1 MRAVCAGAGAYQPW
15 LAWCILGCTCA
26 YVFITLRVCFYNNA
40 CINSQQAPPLP
51 WLACVFI
58 NVYSLSLSP
67 RFHWVRARRVREKGR
82 EQGPA
87 RARTRER
94 ARDIYIHFWV
104 SGVVFKW
111 SQGALLGV
119 LGCGLGCV
127 KCRARVIRWGVLA
140 CQLVHCPSWTW
151 SVSGQ
156 FSCMYMYMNIYTWF
170 HQKFYD
176 FQGFGVKSLSIRHST
191 RKKFSFLLV
200 YSSSQ
205 SDYVWYHV
213 MNFTFSSVICQ
224 NRTQNFLWGLNK
236 TLK

>member
-51 WLACVFI
+51 WLAYIYQCTFSVSLSQYIYQCTFS
-58 NVYSLSLSP
+58 VSLSHSLSLSP

-94 ARDIYIHFWV
+94 ARDIYIYSWV

-119 LGCGLGCV
+119 LGCV
-127 KCRARVIRWGVLA
+127 KCRARVIRWGEPA
-140 CQLVHCPSWTW
+140 RQLVDCLP
-151 SVSGQ
+151 
-156 FSCMYMYMNIYTWF
+156 
-170 HQKFYD
+170 
-176 FQGFGVKSLSIRHST
+176 
-191 RKKFSFLLV
+191 
-200 YSSSQ
+200 
-205 SDYVWYHV
+205 
-213 MNFTFSSVICQ
+213 
-224 NRTQNFLWGLNK
+224 
-236 TLK
+236 